1 MSRRR
6 LGRNVNQQREVW
18 RPPTDVYETSGALVV
33 RVEIAGMSEDDF
45 DIELMRR
52 ELIVSGRR
60 EDNASGTKLAYQQME
75 VFYGEFR
82 TEVYLPW
89 SVDVSAVEATYDDGF
104 LTIMLP
110 KVSVLRV
117 PISEASD

>member
-1 MSRRR
+1 
-6 LGRNVNQQREVW
+6 
-18 RPPTDVYETSGALVV
+18 V

-52 ELIVSGRR
+52 DLIVSGRR
-60 EDNASGTKLAYQQME
+60 EDNTSGTKLAYQQME

-89 SVDVSAVEATYDDGF
+89 SVDVSAIEATYDDGF

-110 KVSVLRV
+110 KASVLHV